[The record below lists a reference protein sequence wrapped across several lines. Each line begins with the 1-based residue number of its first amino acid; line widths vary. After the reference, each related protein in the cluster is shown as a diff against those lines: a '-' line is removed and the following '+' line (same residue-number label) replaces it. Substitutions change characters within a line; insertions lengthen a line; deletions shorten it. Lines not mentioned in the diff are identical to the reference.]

1 AGRPVPRTPRPPGPG
16 PTREEP
22 HVGNT
27 ALRTVRR
34 SPAAAAHGGVPRAA
48 PEPGRVGPSVD
59 LAFSGVIW
67 YWRGPAPFYFVWV
80 PPDECEAIRAVSR
93 FVTYGWGMIPVTA
106 RIGDTEWETS
116 LFPKDGRYLVPVK
129 AR

>member
-1 AGRPVPRTPRPPGPG
+1 M
-16 PTREEP
+16 
-22 HVGNT
+22 
-27 ALRTVRR
+27 
-34 SPAAAAHGGVPRAA
+34 
-48 PEPGRVGPSVD
+48 D

-129 AR
+129 ARVRRAEGLNEDDDVLVRLTVAVGGA